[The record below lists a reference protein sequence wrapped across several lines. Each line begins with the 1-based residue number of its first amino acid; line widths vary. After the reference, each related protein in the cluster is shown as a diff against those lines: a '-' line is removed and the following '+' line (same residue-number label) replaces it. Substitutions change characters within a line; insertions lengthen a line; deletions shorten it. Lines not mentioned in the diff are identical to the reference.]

1 MQVLSIEAHVIGR
14 PEVASLP
21 AELAT
26 LPGRLLRDLV
36 ERSSG
41 RYVVDVPAA
50 VEVLPGRGDSWI
62 GPMRLSLDLDDAD
75 VDHLVNALKAAGWR
89 LER

>member
-1 MQVLSIEAHVIGR
+1 MKVLSIEARVIGR

-21 AELAT
+21 AELAK

-41 RYVVDVPAA
+41 QYIVDVPAA
-50 VEVLPGRGDSWI
+50 VEVLSGRGDSWI
-62 GPMRLSLDLDDAD
+62 GPMRLSLALDDAD
-75 VDHLVNALKAAGWR
+75 VGYLFDALEAAGWR
-89 LER
+89 PAT